1 MTYYLSFNRFAYLSN
16 DEYGPDNHEK
26 IVTICLKVNVNSTKT
41 NIPFDDPII
50 VEVMLLFLSCK
61 EIGRLFS
68 QENMAS
74 NTFCW
79 SMHA

>member
-1 MTYYLSFNRFAYLSN
+1 MTYYLSFDRFAFLSN

-26 IVTICLKVNVNSTKT
+26 ILTVCLKVNVNSTKT
-41 NIPFDDPII
+41 NIPFDGAII
-50 VEVMLLFLSCK
+50 AEVKLFFLSCK
-61 EIGRLFS
+61 EIPRLFS
-68 QENMAS
+68 QENMVS